1 MERKTVRECSASLAA
16 FRYVHNASA
25 SVFRGGRSGKGERP
39 VGRTTFEAASA
50 AVSSAAPSPP
60 SRSVRA
66 CTFVHASSRRKLDP
80 FCHAWDVKYVSV
92 ASGPRRSPSFL
103 AALRDRVSAWN
114 VDGPSS
120 SLGNGAIM
128 AVPRHPEDHGYAF
141 ADRFEARGPRLRD
154 VLPRGDAWRC
164 ASPSMRLCANFH
176 GARECENASTRRRV
190 TRTRD
195 TRVAK

>member
-1 MERKTVRECSASLAA
+1 VRECSASLAA

-39 VGRTTFEAASA
+39 VGRTTFEAAS

-141 ADRFEARGPRLRD
+141 ADRFEARGPRLR
-154 VLPRGDAWRC
+154 LAAWRC
-164 ASPSMRLCANFH
+164 VATRDATSMRLCANLH
-176 GARECENASTRRRV
+176 RARECENASTRYANARYA
-190 TRTRD
+190 
-195 TRVAK
+195 RVAK